1 MSPPL
6 PPRLAIALLERRIPH
21 GAREYFVGDLVERFH
36 DDVAHGR
43 AARWRF
49 WRETLLAL
57 IARWPSTA
65 ATPAIPRPVPGDGTM
80 LGFASDFRLAL
91 RAHRRAPLFALVAV
105 FTLAIGIGAAS
116 AIYSVVYP
124 VLVADPPYPDPDRLM
139 LVWEREKGGAQ
150 SNLGY
155 ATFEELNRDGKSW
168 QSMAAVSYWSPT
180 LVGPDEAEPLA
191 GQRVTARFFE
201 TLGIR
206 PALGRDFAAEE
217 DARGANRVVIL
228 THGLWQRRFGGD
240 SGVIGRHV
248 SLDGIDNIVIGVL
261 PATFEYLPSPAA
273 TIFAPLGYNTTLE
286 WACHSCRHLRVVARL
301 REGVSRQSAEA
312 ELDALGV
319 SLRQRFPDFF
329 DGSGMM
335 TTTMRE
341 TVVSDVR
348 PALLAVFGAVLL
360 LLLIACAN
368 VANLFLGRAV
378 EREGEFALRSALGAG
393 RGRLVR
399 QMLAETL
406 SVALAGG
413 AIGVALAYAGAR
425 GLASLGPRTIPR
437 IEQVGVG
444 GPVLLFAVLVTLGVA
459 LLSALLPAVAASR
472 GDVGTMIKGGAR
484 QVARGGRHRARRGL
498 VVAELSLSLML
509 LVGAGLLVRSLERLL
524 AVDTG
529 FETAS
534 RLALDV
540 SYTGELPSKEEAT
553 WGFHHRAMESVRALP
568 GVRDVAVTSQLPM
581 SGDFDSWGIHRE
593 RAPRPSPADDPSAF
607 RFAVSSNY
615 LQLMG
620 IPLRRGRGFTPQDT
634 RGAPLVAIVNE
645 AMVRLDFGGGDP
657 VGERIKMGGMDGP
670 WRTII
675 GVAGEVRHQGLE
687 QTDERQIYIPFDQNS
702 YADSRMAMI
711 VHASADP
718 ESLIPQIRGAIR
730 QLDPRVPVTA
740 FVTLDELL
748 RRSTAQRRFALLV
761 FQLFAGVALLL
772 AAVGI
777 YGVMA
782 RSVTERQREL
792 GIRTALGAPR
802 ERILAMVVRQGGTLI
817 AGGVLLGV
825 AGALALSRL
834 MRGLLFGVAPN
845 DPLTLVAVSAT
856 LAAVALVAVLIP
868 AWRATRVDAMEAL
881 RGE

>member
-1 MSPPL
+1 
-6 PPRLAIALLERRIPH
+6 
-21 GAREYFVGDLVERFH
+21 V
-36 DDVAHGR
+36 
-43 AARWRF
+43 
-49 WRETLLAL
+49 
-57 IARWPSTA
+57 
-65 ATPAIPRPVPGDGTM
+65 
-80 LGFASDFRLAL
+80 
-91 RAHRRAPLFALVAV
+91 ALV
-105 FTLAIGIGAAS
+105 
-116 AIYSVVYP
+116 
-124 VLVADPPYPDPDRLM
+124 
-139 LVWEREKGGAQ
+139 
-150 SNLGY
+150 
-155 ATFEELNRDGKSW
+155 
-168 QSMAAVSYWSPT
+168 
-180 LVGPDEAEPLA
+180 
-191 GQRVTARFFE
+191 
-201 TLGIR
+201 
-206 PALGRDFAAEE
+206 
-217 DARGANRVVIL
+217 
-228 THGLWQRRFGGD
+228 
-240 SGVIGRHV
+240 
-248 SLDGIDNIVIGVL
+248 
-261 PATFEYLPSPAA
+261 
-273 TIFAPLGYNTTLE
+273 
-286 WACHSCRHLRVVARL
+286 
-301 REGVSRQSAEA
+301 
-312 ELDALGV
+312 
-319 SLRQRFPDFF
+319 
-329 DGSGMM
+329 
-335 TTTMRE
+335 
-341 TVVSDVR
+341 
-348 PALLAVFGAVLL
+348 
-360 LLLIACAN
+360 
-368 VANLFLGRAV
+368 
-378 EREGEFALRSALGAG
+378 
-393 RGRLVR
+393 
-399 QMLAETL
+399 
-406 SVALAGG
+406 GG

-568 GVRDVAVTSQLPM
+568 GVRDVAITSQLPM

-730 QLDPRVPVTA
+730 ELDPRVPVTA